1 MNDWVSFYLATAGA
15 SAGLTG
21 LIFVSLSISI
31 SKILSEQEL
40 IDRAFISIMLMMNSL
55 IISLLNLIPGQ
66 SITVFGIEIIIAGF
80 LSWLIVTW
88 LDKKKL
94 RSKQT
99 QFRKIYITN
108 LLFDQIALI
117 PFIVAGI
124 FTLINCGGAE
134 YWTAAGILFSLIKA
148 ILDSWVLLVEINR

>member
-1 MNDWVSFYLATAGA
+1 MNDWLSFYLATAGA
-15 SAGLTG
+15 AAGLTG

-55 IISLLNLIPGQ
+55 IISLLHLIPGQ
-66 SITVFGIEIIIAGF
+66 SMTVFGIEIIIAGF
-80 LSWLIVTW
+80 LSWMIVTW

-94 RSKQT
+94 QSKRT

-124 FTLINCGGAE
+124 STLINCGCAE
-134 YWTAAGILFSLIKA
+134 YWAAAGILFSLIKA